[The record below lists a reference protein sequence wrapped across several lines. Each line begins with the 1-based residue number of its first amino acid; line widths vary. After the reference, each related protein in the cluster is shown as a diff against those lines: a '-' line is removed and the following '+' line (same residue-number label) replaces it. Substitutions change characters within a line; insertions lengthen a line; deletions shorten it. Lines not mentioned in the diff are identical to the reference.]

1 MIAYARHIPFR
12 AKLVIPNAC
21 AGWNMLTTTQ
31 IKAPTYIYIY
41 IYICAQSQ
49 SYIVRIYYYMETKSL
64 FFFPKKKRVCT
75 EDRPLKRTS
84 RKLFPR
90 KENKDRWWAL
100 PARSA
105 HDGAQLE
112 ENIWRCSISYILL
125 KQCLHAW
132 HHHPSSCS
140 LICSLVGS
148 MHA

>member
-1 MIAYARHIPFR
+1 MRATSLSGQSLLFQMHAPGETCWQRRKLKLLHI
-12 AKLVIPNAC
+12 
-21 AGWNMLTTTQ
+21 
-31 IKAPTYIYIY
+31 YIYIY